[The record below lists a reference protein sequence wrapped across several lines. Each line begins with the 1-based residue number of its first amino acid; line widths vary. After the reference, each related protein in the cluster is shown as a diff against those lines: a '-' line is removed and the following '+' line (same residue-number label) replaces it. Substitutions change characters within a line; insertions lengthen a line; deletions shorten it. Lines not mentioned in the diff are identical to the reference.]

1 MISLNKV
8 AIYEEKI
15 TSSRTEALFLS
26 LAVLFL
32 ISFLWRQQSTGLDA
46 LAILFLI
53 FFLFFAFYALNY
65 RTLQIH
71 LDREALALKFGLITW
86 RVPRANIAGCALD
99 ELPPLLKY
107 GGAGIHFMTVRGR
120 YRASFNFLEY
130 PRLVVG
136 FKHKVG
142 PVQEIA
148 FSTRRPDELSGLIVE
163 TEEGSDASPAHRFH
177 E

>member
-1 MISLNKV
+1 MSES

-15 TSSRTEALFLS
+15 TSNRTEALFLS

-32 ISFLWRQQSTGLDA
+32 ISFLWRRQAAGLDV

-65 RTLQIH
+65 RTLQVR
-71 LDREALALKFGLITW
+71 LDQEALALRFGLFTW

-136 FKHKVG
+136 FKQKVG
-142 PVQEIA
+142 PVQEIS